1 MYKLFSQRKK
11 EEIKELDVFVYDVF
25 SEAFRNQFLHILS
38 DVFDKSKQLTRH
50 FYVPNY
56 TDFWLLV
63 CQQFSRE
70 KGLKHIPPAPF
81 SRYIN
86 DQYALINY
94 IDTCDDVDFLDLMD
108 FIIVQ
113 IICSDETKKV
123 IETEAL
129 ENAIIEL
136 NYRFKANFLGY
147 ECINGKL
154 IVKTNTVIHN
164 EVIKPALALLS
175 HKEFSGAEQEYLK
188 AFDCF
193 KKGDNKNAIL
203 EAIKSFESTMKI
215 ICKGKKYPFDAKND
229 TASKLLSILET
240 NSFYPKYLNSHMAGV
255 RTTLESGAPTL
266 RNKISGHGQGDV
278 IVEIPDEFVEYA
290 LNLVATN
297 IVFLVK
303 LYNTK
308 RKKQ

>member
-25 SEAFRNQFLHILS
+25 SEAFRNQFFHILC
-38 DVFDKSKQLTRH
+38 DIFDDTKQVAYYSYDLN
-50 FYVPNY
+50 VI
-56 TDFWLLV
+56 DFWKLI
-63 CQQFSRE
+63 CEQFSRE
-70 KGLKHIPPAPF
+70 KGLKYIPEPY
-81 SRYIN
+81 SNYYN
-86 DQYALINY
+86 NMEALTHY
-94 IDTCDDVDFLDLMD
+94 IDTCNDVDFLDLMD
-108 FIIVQ
+108 FVVVN
-113 IICSDETKKV
+113 IICSDYIKKA
-123 IETEAL
+123 IKAGAL

-136 NYRFKANFLGY
+136 NYRFKTNSLGY

-154 IVKTNTVIHN
+154 IVKTNTVMHN
-164 EVIKPALALLS
+164 EVIKPALVLLS
-175 HKEFSGAEQEYLK
+175 DKKFSGAEQEYLK

-193 KKGDNKNAIL
+193 KKGDNKNAIM

-215 ICKGKKYPFDAKND
+215 ICKEKKYPFDAKKD
-229 TASKLLSILET
+229 TASKLLSILEA
-240 NSFYPKYLNSHMAGV
+240 NSFYPAYLNSHMGGV
-255 RTTLESGAPTL
+255 KATLESGAPTL
-266 RNKISGHGQGDV
+266 RNKLAGHGQGDV
-278 IVEIPDEFVEYA
+278 IVEIPDEIVEYA